1 VIVVDTNLVAYAVL
15 PGART
20 AAALA
25 LAEREPVWVAPGLWR
40 HEMRNVLVTLMRV
53 RGLALDGALAV
64 LAAAESL
71 VADAEVEP
79 SNEQRLRM
87 AARGGVSAYDAE
99 FVCVAEALGVPLVS
113 ADRRLARAFPG
124 HVLSLEEAAGV

>member
-1 VIVVDTNLVAYAVL
+1 MIVVDTNLVAYAVL

-25 LAEREPVWVAPGLWR
+25 LAERDPAWVAPGLWR
-40 HEMRNVLVTLMRV
+40 HEMRNVLATLMRA
-53 RGLALDGALAV
+53 RGLDLARALAV
-64 LAAAESL
+64 FAAAEDL
-71 VADAEVEP
+71 VADAAVEP
-79 SNEQRLRM
+79 STEERLRT

-113 ADRRLARAFPG
+113 ADRRLVRAFPG
-124 HVLSLEEAAGV
+124 RVVSLEDAVGV